1 MEKNALLNHEVVMAS
16 SDKTTNNFI
25 SKMKKEGRLIK
36 IAAKIYTTNLNDTP
50 ENIIRRNLFFI
61 LGELFPDA
69 VMSHRSA
76 FECRPSYLRLYEKD
90 IIARYYRSPVRRS

>member
-1 MEKNALLNHEVVMAS
+1 
-16 SDKTTNNFI
+16 
-25 SKMKKEGRLIK
+25 MKKEGRLIK

-76 FECRPSYLRLYEKD
+76 FECRPTSDGHIYLIRLYEKD